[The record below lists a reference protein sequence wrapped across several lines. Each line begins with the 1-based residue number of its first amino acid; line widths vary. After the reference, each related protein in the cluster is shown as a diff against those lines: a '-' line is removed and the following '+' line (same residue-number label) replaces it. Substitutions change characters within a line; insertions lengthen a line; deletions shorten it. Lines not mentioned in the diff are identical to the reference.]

1 MDQKEQ
7 SCRKH
12 DFFVQSTNEMFLRT
26 CLSCGFVEE
35 FQLSQTK
42 QRVDRWQG
50 WLSAKT
56 RRLSWPPG
64 VNYSEADPETLT
76 YVYSYRPN
84 MQTSLENQP
93 QIDRNPYVY
102 CDLPKT
108 SCIRLLELLQGYR
121 LDTLSGRL
129 FEVHLEQ
136 EICPPYSALSYTW
149 ADDKGDTS
157 LSRLIFLDQKQKV
170 LHITRNC
177 DRALRSLRQRHKSIL
192 LWVDSICINQSS
204 PSERSHQVGLM
215 KTIYSKA
222 TTVHAYVGERE
233 CGGDLTGSEAMTLLE
248 DIQGNGTS
256 DKLSL
261 DETSNIAILNNFFSR
276 SYFARLWIV
285 QELLLAQSITF
296 HCGEISLTVNNQSIS
311 LLYEKGVK
319 IPSWVRYAGK
329 MQSNIEQ
336 SPMDLRDLLIAT
348 SVCQVTDLRDK
359 VFGLL
364 GLVSAVEAS
373 DLSPDYEL
381 MVREVYIG
389 VAAYLMDNYQCC
401 NLIQYINNHVLDQK
415 GSYGIPSWVPM
426 WDRYTP
432 PQGFEDIFRHIQQIE
447 LDCKQLPTDQW
458 LTNCF
463 TIRTIGGWPHDE
475 NSECNRKGKR
485 CKTVNSGSGSLAA
498 RIETVFHIPPVSSS
512 VTIESGPSSALVDQN
527 YVTVFCHLKG
537 NIKIAIRSFAWALG
551 RLLRPMDLIR
561 VEGCG
566 SLFLAYQTTGG
577 VEYRL
582 ISPCFAAIVCQTK
595 ESSPVE
601 ALKFN
606 DLQRFSQFTPLTLNM
621 VQFIAK
627 WRNKVFTMA
636 RSDPEDREHA
646 LSIEAQSCH
655 CSSLDEPE
663 IYHPTWRGWEPFLAL
678 ETSHESEYD
687 AKLQRQLPSLAE
699 FWDKAHVL
707 HTCVR
712 EWTISALNVVRY
724 RFTVLLNSRLDDVKG
739 ALSGCLAKSKE
750 LTQTLKKTIGSS
762 FTIESFGLLEQ
773 LDDALTNLGA
783 RSVDSNILGYRRTI
797 EGIADDIGTLSMS
810 LHKDQLFLE
819 KAFPPELKDIHP
831 EYSSIKQTMEWK
843 KVLTGLVRT
852 DSEAKHVSFV

>member
-1 MDQKEQ
+1 
-7 SCRKH
+7 
-12 DFFVQSTNEMFLRT
+12 
-26 CLSCGFVEE
+26 
-35 FQLSQTK
+35 
-42 QRVDRWQG
+42 
-50 WLSAKT
+50 
-56 RRLSWPPG
+56 
-64 VNYSEADPETLT
+64 
-76 YVYSYRPN
+76 
-84 MQTSLENQP
+84 
-93 QIDRNPYVY
+93 
-102 CDLPKT
+102 
-108 SCIRLLELLQGYR
+108 
-121 LDTLSGRL
+121 
-129 FEVHLEQ
+129 
-136 EICPPYSALSYTW
+136 
-149 ADDKGDTS
+149 
-157 LSRLIFLDQKQKV
+157 
-170 LHITRNC
+170 
-177 DRALRSLRQRHKSIL
+177 
-192 LWVDSICINQSS
+192 
-204 PSERSHQVGLM
+204 
-215 KTIYSKA
+215 
-222 TTVHAYVGERE
+222 
-233 CGGDLTGSEAMTLLE
+233 MTLLE
-248 DIQGNGTS
+248 DIQGNGAFG
-256 DKLSL
+256 KLSP

-329 MQSNIEQ
+329 MQSNTER
-336 SPMDLRDLLIAT
+336 STMDLRDLLIAT

-364 GLVSAVEAS
+364 GLVSAAEAS

-389 VAAYLMDNYQCC
+389 VAAYLMDSYQCC

-432 PQGFEDIFRHIQQIE
+432 PQGFEDTFRHIQQIE
-447 LDCKQLPTDQW
+447 LD
-458 LTNCF
+458 F
-463 TIRTIGGWPHDE
+463 
-475 NSECNRKGKR
+475 
-485 CKTVNSGSGSLAA
+485 
-498 RIETVFHIPPVSSS
+498 
-512 VTIESGPSSALVDQN
+512 
-527 YVTVFCHLKG
+527 
-537 NIKIAIRSFAWALG
+537 
-551 RLLRPMDLIR
+551 
-561 VEGCG
+561 
-566 SLFLAYQTTGG
+566 
-577 VEYRL
+577 
-582 ISPCFAAIVCQTK
+582 CQTK

-663 IYHPTWRGWEPFLAL
+663 IYHPTWRGWEPFLAS
-678 ETSHESEYD
+678 ETWHESEYD

-712 EWTISALNVVRY
+712 DWTISALNVVRY
-724 RFTVLLNSRLDDVKG
+724 RFTALLNSRLDDMKG

-750 LTQTLKKTIGSS
+750 LTQTLERTIGSS
-762 FTIESFGLLEQ
+762 FTIESFDLLEQ

-783 RSVDSNILGYRRTI
+783 RSVDSNILGYRGTI
-797 EGIADDIGTLSMS
+797 EGIAEDIGTLRQTQKQSM
-810 LHKDQLFLE
+810 
-819 KAFPPELKDIHP
+819 
-831 EYSSIKQTMEWK
+831 
-843 KVLTGLVRT
+843 
-852 DSEAKHVSFV
+852 

>member
-1 MDQKEQ
+1 
-7 SCRKH
+7 
-12 DFFVQSTNEMFLRT
+12 
-26 CLSCGFVEE
+26 
-35 FQLSQTK
+35 
-42 QRVDRWQG
+42 
-50 WLSAKT
+50 
-56 RRLSWPPG
+56 
-64 VNYSEADPETLT
+64 
-76 YVYSYRPN
+76 
-84 MQTSLENQP
+84 
-93 QIDRNPYVY
+93 
-102 CDLPKT
+102 
-108 SCIRLLELLQGYR
+108 
-121 LDTLSGRL
+121 
-129 FEVHLEQ
+129 
-136 EICPPYSALSYTW
+136 
-149 ADDKGDTS
+149 
-157 LSRLIFLDQKQKV
+157 
-170 LHITRNC
+170 
-177 DRALRSLRQRHKSIL
+177 
-192 LWVDSICINQSS
+192 
-204 PSERSHQVGLM
+204 M

-248 DIQGNGTS
+248 DIQGNGVFG
-256 DKLSL
+256 KLSS

-296 HCGEISLTVNNQSIS
+296 HCGETSLTVNNQSIS

-329 MQSNIEQ
+329 MQSNTER

-447 LDCKQLPTDQW
+447 LDCKQLPTDRW
-458 LTNCF
+458 LANCF

-475 NSECNRKGKR
+475 NSECNRRGKR
-485 CKTVNSGSGSLAA
+485 CKTVRSGSGSLAA
-498 RIETVFHIPPVSSS
+498 RIETVFHIPSVSSS
-512 VTIESGPSSALVDQN
+512 VTIESGPSSALADQN

-566 SLFLAYQTTGG
+566 SLFLAYQSTGSL
-577 VEYRL
+577 EYRL

-606 DLQRFSQFTPLTLNM
+606 DLQHFSQFTPLTLNM

-636 RSDPEDREHA
+636 RSDLEDREHA

-663 IYHPTWRGWEPFLAL
+663 IYHPTWRGWEPFLAS
-678 ETSHESEYD
+678 ETWHESEYD
-687 AKLQRQLPSLAE
+687 AKLRRQLPSLAE

-707 HTCVR
+707 HTRVR
-712 EWTISALNVVRY
+712 DWTISALKVVRY

-750 LTQTLKKTIGSS
+750 LTQTLERTIGSS
-762 FTIESFGLLEQ
+762 FMIGSFGLLEQ
-773 LDDALTNLGA
+773 LDDALTNIGA

-797 EGIADDIGTLSMS
+797 EGIAEDIGTLSMS

>member
-136 EICPPYSALSYTW
+136 EICPSYSALSYTW

-248 DIQGNGTS
+248 DIQGNGAS
-256 DKLSL
+256 GKLSP
-261 DETSNIAILNNFFSR
+261 DETRNIAILNNFFSR

-296 HCGEISLTVNNQSIS
+296 HCGETSLTVNNQSIS
-311 LLYEKGVK
+311 LLYEKGVN

-329 MQSNIEQ
+329 MQSNTERN
-336 SPMDLRDLLIAT
+336 PMNLRDLLIAT

-389 VAAYLMDNYQCC
+389 VAAYLKDNYQCC

-432 PQGFEDIFRHIQQIE
+432 PQGFEDIYRHIQQIE
-447 LDCKQLPTDQW
+447 LD
-458 LTNCF
+458 F
-463 TIRTIGGWPHDE
+463 
-475 NSECNRKGKR
+475 
-485 CKTVNSGSGSLAA
+485 
-498 RIETVFHIPPVSSS
+498 
-512 VTIESGPSSALVDQN
+512 
-527 YVTVFCHLKG
+527 
-537 NIKIAIRSFAWALG
+537 
-551 RLLRPMDLIR
+551 
-561 VEGCG
+561 
-566 SLFLAYQTTGG
+566 
-577 VEYRL
+577 
-582 ISPCFAAIVCQTK
+582 CQTK

-636 RSDPEDREHA
+636 RSDPGDREHA

-663 IYHPTWRGWEPFLAL
+663 IYHPTWRGWEPFLAS
-678 ETSHESEYD
+678 ETWHESEYD

-712 EWTISALNVVRY
+712 DWTISALNVVRY

-750 LTQTLKKTIGSS
+750 LTQTLEKTIGSS

-797 EGIADDIGTLSMS
+797 EGIAENIGTLSMS